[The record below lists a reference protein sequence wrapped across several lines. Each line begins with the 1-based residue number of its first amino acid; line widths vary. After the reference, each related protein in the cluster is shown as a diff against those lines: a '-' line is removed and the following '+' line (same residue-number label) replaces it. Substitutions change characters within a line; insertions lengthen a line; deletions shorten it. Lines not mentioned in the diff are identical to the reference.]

1 MKVLATFDG
10 SDFSESI
17 MQQLT
22 TIAGL
27 APSEFTFLAVAHEP
41 HGRLSHLSGV
51 HPEGTGEVMGSQ
63 PVTVGVPDP
72 QWAENRGQAI
82 ERKRAS
88 LEDYLSTLAA
98 KLPNGSKVEVQSVI
112 ADHPEKAI
120 IEAARERGV
129 DVIVMATH
137 SRGPL
142 ARALFGSVTEQVV
155 RSGVAPV
162 LVVHPREQ

>member
-10 SDFSESI
+10 SEFSEII

-27 APSEFTFLAVAHEP
+27 APCDFTFLAVAHEP
-41 HGRLSHLSGV
+41 HGRMAHITGS
-51 HPEGTGEVMGSQ
+51 HPEGTGQVLGSQ

-72 QWAENRGQAI
+72 EWAENKGQAI
-82 ERKRAS
+82 ERRRAG
-88 LEDYLSTLAA
+88 LEDYLHQLATR
-98 KLPNGSKVEVQSVI
+98 LPEGSNVEVVAEISE
-112 ADHPEKAI
+112 HPDRAI
-120 IEAARERGV
+120 VAAARERAV
-129 DVIVMATH
+129 DLIVMATH

-142 ARALFGSVTEQVV
+142 ARALFGSVTEGVV

-162 LVVHPREQ
+162 LVVHPKE

>member
-10 SDFSESI
+10 SEFSETI
-17 MQQLT
+17 MQQLR

-27 APSEFTFLAVAHEP
+27 APCDFTFLAVAHEP
-41 HGRLSHLSGV
+41 HGRLSHLAGS
-51 HPEGTGEVMGSQ
+51 HPEGTGQVLGSQ
-63 PVTVGVPDP
+63 PVTVGIPDP

-82 ERKRAS
+82 ERRRAS
-88 LEDYLSTLAA
+88 LEDYLHQLSTEMPA
-98 KLPNGSKVEVQSVI
+98 GSNVEVVAEIGEHPDRVI
-112 ADHPEKAI
+112 V
-120 IEAARERGV
+120 EAAREREV

-155 RSGVAPV
+155 RSGAAPV
-162 LVVHPREQ
+162 LVVHPKE

>member
-10 SDFSESI
+10 SDYSESI

-27 APSEFTFLAVAHEP
+27 APSEFIFLAVAHEP
-41 HGRLSHLSGV
+41 HGRLSQLSGV
-51 HPEGTGEVMGSQ
+51 HPEGTGEVLGSQ

-72 QWAENRGQAI
+72 RWAENKGQAI
-82 ERKRAS
+82 ERRRAS
-88 LEDYLSTLAA
+88 LEDYLSELGTR
-98 KLPNGSKVEVQSVI
+98 LPQASKVEVKAII
-112 ADHPEKAI
+112 ADHPERQI
-120 IEAARERGV
+120 IEEARERGV

-137 SRGPL
+137 SRGPI

-162 LVVHPREQ
+162 LVVHPQEK